1 MKNQNLKDA
10 FRALD
15 RERAETFAHIPL
27 EELYYSPEYEKK
39 MNRLLGKKK
48 AKAPFAWKQ
57 FGKQATAFA
66 LGAAVAAGIAFGV
79 TYGKEPETIEE
90 YPFLSY
96 YDVDFVD
103 AQYIVNS
110 PITSATASELGY
122 AEGTY
127 EYEYL
132 TALSDIAYYTT
143 IARNYVSR
151 AQYAYSEE
159 QLMGCFFAHYVS
171 KEEICAPY
179 EAIINHSLAILE
191 WCDFAPAKLSYEM
204 ISEYSEGLPYE
215 KNRACVTSCL
225 GLSLGNIHEKLMAAS
240 TTLLNLNEKYPEYQG
255 AFHIEGDLVEK
266 IEELK
271 KTCLPVYDNKEI
283 HMKKWL
289 EYYATIE
296 PTLIV
301 EEKFIGELDVV
312 KITVTGNGIYCIPE
326 LSSRVI
332 EDYRYETFVNT
343 SGYTQKSQIA
353 TESVTIYMPVSAYMG
368 ANAIDTDLYI
378 AKYNDK
384 GKYFEDHYQLT
395 LDPAEYYSNEP
406 IAMKNASLDAL
417 LRGYFGGDYS
427 ERDLLGI
434 QGVLIQYFEY
444 DGYPSKPFEVMIDVW
459 DGTRFRTLSCVL
471 DVAEVEDAF
480 IKALAEDL
488 GHFHGLCYFRANGD
502 ANRFVSEKL
511 IKDLN
516 PYYVN
521 PDDTN

>member
-15 RERAETFAHIPL
+15 RESAETFANIPL

-39 MNRLLGKKK
+39 INRLLGKKK
-48 AKAPFAWKQ
+48 AKAPFAWKP

-79 TYGKEPETIEE
+79 TYGKESETIEE

-110 PITSATASELGY
+110 PITSATANELGY

-143 IARNYVSR
+143 IAQNYVSR

-159 QLMGCFFAHYVS
+159 QLMGRFFAHYVS

-179 EAIINHSLAILE
+179 EDIIKHSLAILAL
-191 WCDFAPAKLSYEM
+191 CDFAPAKLSYEM
-204 ISEYSEGLPYE
+204 ISEYSAGLSYE
-215 KNRACVTSCL
+215 KHSASVASCL
-225 GLSLGNIHEKLMAAS
+225 GLSLGDIHENLLAAS
-240 TTLLNLNEKYPEYQG
+240 VKLLELNEKYHEYQG
-255 AFHIEGDLVEK
+255 VFLIGDDLAAKAEA
-266 IEELK
+266 LK
-271 KTCLPVYDNKEI
+271 LSCLSVCANKEL

-301 EEKFIGELDVV
+301 EEEFIKELDAV
-312 KITVTGNGIYCIPE
+312 KITISGNGTYRTSE
-326 LSSRVI
+326 LAGRLI
-332 EDYRYETFVNT
+332 ENYQYETFVNT
-343 SGYTQKSQIA
+343 GGYTQTSQIA
-353 TESVTIYMPVSAYMG
+353 TESITIYIPVSAYMG
-368 ANAIDTDLYI
+368 ANAIDTNLYVE
-378 AKYNDK
+378 KYN
-384 GKYFEDHYQLT
+384 GEGRRFEDHYGLT
-395 LDPAEYYSNEP
+395 VDPVEYYSDEP
-406 IAMKNASLDAL
+406 ITMNNKALDIV
-417 LRGYFGGDYS
+417 LRGYFGGNYS
-427 ERDLLGI
+427 ERDLLGV

-444 DGYPSKPFEVMIDVW
+444 EGYPAKPFEVMIDVW
-459 DGTRFRTLSCVL
+459 DGMRFRTLICAL
-471 DVAEVEDAF
+471 DVAGMDEEAF

-488 GHFHGLCYFRANGD
+488 SHFHGLDYFRTNGD
-502 ANRFVSEKL
+502 ADRFVSEEL
-511 IKDLN
+511 MEELN

-521 PDDTN
+521 G